1 MSRKNKKILKYRT
14 GFNLNIGFIVFFVI
28 IIYVIFHI
36 FTYFTSNPVSE
47 YEVQQGTIATN
58 NIYKGM
64 IIREESVVYAE
75 ESGNLNYFVSNGS
88 KVATSDVVYS
98 VDTDGSIATQIT
110 GAQNDASAITDEDAG
125 KIITDINSFSSGY
138 NRRYFSKVYTFKNDL
153 SAQLTQ
159 VLSQNALTSLAD
171 TISTAEA
178 NNTFYTYKPTA
189 PGIVYYGIDG
199 YEDVTTDSFTLDQ
212 YNNTNYEETDLTN
225 NSTINQLDPVYK
237 LITSENWNILINV
250 PDNVAKSLNDKSVI
264 KIRFCDD
271 DYTTTVS
278 FSLLKKDD
286 AFFLKLNMKNS
297 LIRYIN
303 ERFTNIEL
311 VLGADTGL
319 KIPNSAITKKE
330 FFTIPKDYFTAS
342 GDSDDSSLMIKDKSS
357 GSVLSLIHI

>member
-1 MSRKNKKILKYRT
+1 M
-14 GFNLNIGFIVFFVI
+14 
-28 IIYVIFHI
+28 IFHI

-110 GAQNDASAITDEDAG
+110 GAQNDASAISDEDAG

-178 NNTFYTYKPTA
+178 NNTFYTYKPAMRMSLQTA
-189 PGIVYYGIDG
+189 
-199 YEDVTTDSFTLDQ
+199 
-212 YNNTNYEETDLTN
+212 
-225 NSTINQLDPVYK
+225 
-237 LITSENWNILINV
+237 
-250 PDNVAKSLNDKSVI
+250 SLWIS
-264 KIRFCDD
+264 
-271 DYTTTVS
+271 TTT
-278 FSLLKKDD
+278 LI
-286 AFFLKLNMKNS
+286 MKR
-297 LIRYIN
+297 LI
-303 ERFTNIEL
+303 
-311 VLGADTGL
+311 
-319 KIPNSAITKKE
+319 
-330 FFTIPKDYFTAS
+330 
-342 GDSDDSSLMIKDKSS
+342 
-357 GSVLSLIHI
+357 

>member
-1 MSRKNKKILKYRT
+1 MCPKRIKKILKYHT

-110 GAQNDASAITDEDAG
+110 GAQNDASAITDEAAG

-286 AFFLKLNMKNS
+286 AFS
-297 LIRYIN
+297 
-303 ERFTNIEL
+303 
-311 VLGADTGL
+311 
-319 KIPNSAITKKE
+319 
-330 FFTIPKDYFTAS
+330 
-342 GDSDDSSLMIKDKSS
+342 
-357 GSVLSLIHI
+357 